1 MSRGLRVRLTLF
13 LTVMAWVFALPA
25 AHAYIDPASS
35 SMILS
40 AVVAGVAAIGTGFA
54 VFWNRLKALF
64 GKGPAATAT
73 DGPSASDT
81 DESDHAAEQV

>member
-1 MSRGLRVRLTLF
+1 MPRARRVRLTLF
-13 LTVMAWVFALPA
+13 LTVMVWSMFLPA

-54 VFWNRLKALF
+54 VFWNKLKALF
-64 GKGPAATAT
+64 GKGPAASTSE
-73 DGPSASDT
+73 PEP
-81 DESDHAAEQV
+81 DEAEHAPEQV

>member
-1 MSRGLRVRLTLF
+1 MSRGLRVRLTVF

-40 AVVAGVAAIGTGFA
+40 AVVAGIAAIGTGFA
-54 VFWNRLKALF
+54 VFWNRLKGLF
-64 GKGPAATAT
+64 GKGPASTAT
-73 DGPSASDT
+73 DGPSASES
-81 DESDHAAEQV
+81 DESDRAAEQV